1 MQDHNGPGEARPRTM
16 RYESLDLWRGVAC
29 LLVLFCHSVYYVRF
43 SHESPAQAVASGVAL
58 AAKWGWLGVPL
69 FFIISGYCICASVD
83 AARQRRSGV
92 RDYFWRRFRRIY
104 PPYWCYLVLA
114 IGLIILTE
122 DVLWPGLFT
131 DGNHRFTDP
140 RELSGWQWFGGLTLT
155 ETWRYHLVGDARLD
169 FARHAW
175 TLCYEEQ
182 FYAVCGLILL
192 LAPRRLY
199 QVVGALAGVILV
211 LRHLSAWYGFEEP
224 LSGFFFDGRWVVF
237 AAGVLVYYQVSQN
250 SWRVTLLTRLTLAAG
265 VAYGLRSL
273 SEIDA
278 GTLCAFS
285 FALLISLLHPLDRRL
300 ANLKILRPL
309 MLCGTMCY
317 SVYLI
322 HYPIVKA
329 LSHVLS
335 LAGVD
340 GPVGTVLVTMP
351 LCLAVSLV
359 AATWFHR
366 LVERR
371 FLNAPKLTRQTR
383 EGDAAPV
390 LQGQP
395 LAA

>member
-1 MQDHNGPGEARPRTM
+1 MHDHTGPAEARPRGT

-43 SHESPAQAVASGVAL
+43 AHDTPAQGLASGVAL
-58 AAKWGWLGVPL
+58 VAKWGWLGVPI
-69 FFIISGYCICASVD
+69 FFVISGYCIAASVD
-83 AARQRRSGV
+83 AARRRQTGV

-114 IGLIILTE
+114 IGVILLTE
-122 DVLWPGLFT
+122 EVLWPGLFT
-131 DGNHRFTDP
+131 DGNHRFADP

-155 ETWRYHLVGDARLD
+155 ETWRYHLIGDGRLD

-182 FYAVCGLILL
+182 FYAVSGLILL

-199 QVVGALAGVILV
+199 PVVGVLAGVTLV

-224 LSGFFFDGRWVVF
+224 ISGFFFDGRWTVF
-237 AAGVLVYYQVSQN
+237 AAGVLVYYQVSQG
-250 SWRVTLLTRLTLAAG
+250 SRRVTLLTRLTLALG

-273 SEIDA
+273 SDLDA
-278 GTLCAFS
+278 SSVVAFG
-285 FALLISLLHPLDRRL
+285 FALLISLLHPLDRAL

-309 MLCGTMCY
+309 MVCGTMCY
-317 SVYLI
+317 SIYLI

-329 LSHVLS
+329 LSHALS

-340 GPVGTVLVTMP
+340 GPLGTVLVTMP

-366 LVERR
+366 LIEKR
-371 FLNAPKLTRQTR
+371 FLNAPKPARQAA
-383 EGDAAPV
+383 GVSAAPV